1 MGLRKTTRREIKQ
14 IIIIILL
21 SSGFFFLSI
30 FSIHF
35 HCCCCNYREVHWCS
49 ISFNCCRFIWVG
61 WNWFSF
67 WNSIWT
73 WVCFFVCFF
82 FDSVHSNFNLM
93 ALASWDSMAAPPHRF
108 PLSAT
113 STVSVSRSSPDVL
126 QELCTENSPEVFS
139 HDWCSIPSNFIGK
152 FTTRKFGALTAT
164 LRFHLAHLTW
174 WFSEF
179 IHLLWVFFTRAS

>member
-82 FDSVHSNFNLM
+82 LIRFIRVSIWWRWRVGIRWQRHRTVFRFQPLPPSRLVGRVRMFYRNFVRKIPQKCFRTTGVQSRRISSGNL
-93 ALASWDSMAAPPHRF
+93 R
-108 PLSAT
+108 
-113 STVSVSRSSPDVL
+113 
-126 QELCTENSPEVFS
+126 
-139 HDWCSIPSNFIGK
+139 IY
-152 FTTRKFGALTAT
+152 RKFI
-164 LRFHLAHLTW
+164 F
-174 WFSEF
+174 
-179 IHLLWVFFTRAS
+179 FFTRAS